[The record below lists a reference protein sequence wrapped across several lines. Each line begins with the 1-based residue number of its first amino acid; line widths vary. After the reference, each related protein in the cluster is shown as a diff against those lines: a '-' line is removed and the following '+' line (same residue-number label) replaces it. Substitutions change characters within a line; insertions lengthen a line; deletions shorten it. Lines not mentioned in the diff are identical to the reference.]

1 METNTSF
8 RSGSTDSAYVSPKAP
23 TDLKVSGESDVEVPF
38 LDYRSEHKRPFCA
51 DFFDLGDIGNDSVY
65 EDDIGQI
72 EGYLK

>member
-8 RSGSTDSAYVSPKAP
+8 RSGSTDTAYVSPKAP
-23 TDLKVSGESDVEVPF
+23 NVKVGGESDVEVPF
-38 LDYRSEHKRPFCA
+38 LDYRSEHKKPFCA

-65 EDDIGQI
+65 DDDIGQI